1 MTESLIV
8 WFYYQVL
15 QSSFIRILVP
25 VFLAL
30 SVFFRLGTEG
40 SSSASYPQEL
50 IRIAIIKNGTA
61 VTVDG
66 DGILSTR
73 ENGLA
78 VALATPVTIKPGK
91 DGVVVDGVSYRR
103 LIFSAPSAVY
113 VNGKPYRG
121 IAEISSADK
130 GLLVVNELALEDYL
144 TGLIN
149 CEISSAW
156 PMDAIKAQAV
166 IARTYA
172 LNRRE
177 IRKNAPYHMESTVL
191 DQVYDGCLI
200 EDSRA
205 RRGVS
210 ETTGEVLTFSGSII
224 QAFYHSACGG
234 KTEAAEN
241 VWGASLPYL
250 KGVDCQYCLT
260 SASSMWG
267 QKLSLKEI
275 EDKLRMAGY
284 NASGITDVKAG
295 PVNSRGRLKNVLIIS
310 ARSELSLTGEQF
322 RKAVG
327 YGVIKST
334 NFSVRVAGGEASFSG
349 FGSGHGVGL
358 CQWGSK
364 QRAQDGFN
372 YGEILSYYYPGTVIK
387 QFSDIR

>member
-1 MTESLIV
+1 M
-8 WFYYQVL
+8 
-15 QSSFIRILVP
+15 RIFVP
-25 VFLAL
+25 ACLAII
-30 SVFFRLGTEG
+30 VFFWWGARGRSNAAIPRETV
-40 SSSASYPQEL
+40 
-50 IRIAIIKNGTA
+50 RIAIVRNGTG

-66 DGILSTR
+66 DGILATR
-73 ENGLA
+73 ENGSA
-78 VALATPVTIKPGK
+78 VSFVMPVSIKPGK
-91 DGVVVDGVSYRR
+91 DGIVVDGFSYRR

-121 IAEISSADK
+121 IAEITSADK

-144 TGLIN
+144 VGLIN

-156 PMDAIKAQAV
+156 PMEAIKSQAV

-177 IRKNAPYHMESTVL
+177 ARKNALYHLESTVI

-205 RRGVS
+205 RRGVD
-210 ETTGEVLTFSGSII
+210 ETAGEVLTFNGSII

-234 KTEAAEN
+234 KTEASEN
-241 VWGASLPYL
+241 VWGASLNYL

-260 SASSMWG
+260 STSSMWV
-267 QKLSLKEI
+267 QKLSLKDI
-275 EDKLRMAGY
+275 EERLRTAGF
-284 NASGITDVKAG
+284 NTAGIIDIKAG
-295 PVNSRGRLKNVLIIS
+295 TRNSRGRLKNVLIVSSRGEIFV
-310 ARSELSLTGEQF
+310 TGEQF

-334 NFSVRVAGGEASFSG
+334 NFSVRVSSGEASFSG
-349 FGSGHGVGL
+349 FGNGHGVGL

-372 YGEILSYYYPGTVIK
+372 YEEILSYYYPGTALK